1 MFNYKFSLY
10 ISLQGIYPYKIR
22 LNCAFTDF
30 GVSSSHASGVYPE
43 DTSMRKNTYL

>member
-22 LNCAFTDF
+22 LNCAFTDLSR
-30 GVSSSHASGVYPE
+30 G
-43 DTSMRKNTYL
+43 YLYA